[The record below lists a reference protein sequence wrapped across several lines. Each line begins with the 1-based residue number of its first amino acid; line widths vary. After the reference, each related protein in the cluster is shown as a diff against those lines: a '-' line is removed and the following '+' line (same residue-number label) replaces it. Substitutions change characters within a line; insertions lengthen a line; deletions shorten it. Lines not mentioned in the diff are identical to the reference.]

1 MIAENPKRIIN
12 YILFLTAIA
21 FGLFIGYF
29 IDLLLSIPSLASFE
43 YSAPVETKALSA
55 DKVEKYS
62 KINAVVTAYC
72 PNSCD
77 DPDCIMANGE
87 KAYYGAA
94 ACPRAIPFGTKIK
107 VDGYEF
113 VCKDRLAR
121 KYDDRFDIFMDDC
134 ENARLSGKHNE
145 EVIIYQ

>member
-1 MIAENPKRIIN
+1 MMSI
-12 YILFLTAIA
+12 
-21 FGLFIGYF
+21 
-29 IDLLLSIPSLASFE
+29 LLSFSASFE
-43 YSAPVETKALSA
+43 YTAVPSGGICAVTPTKLPI
-55 DKVEKYS
+55 KV
-62 KINAVVTAYC
+62 NAVVTAYC

-87 KAYYGAA
+87 KAYYGAV
-94 ACPRAIPFGTKIK
+94 ACPRAIPFETKIK
-107 VDGYEF
+107 VDDYEF

-145 EVIIYQ
+145 EILIYERN